1 MNLIKKSKKQNET
14 LVSLFNHNT
23 SIDKNIIE
31 QYKIIVETTQ
41 KVTIWRNDANKFFIM
56 INGVII
62 SFLNYSKSVS
72 ENITL
77 LLLLMMLFINQFWI
91 KYIKSLKLLNKI
103 KFDIISEIEKKM
115 PLNLFEYE
123 WNLLSK
129 SKYIEISQSDLRIS
143 YIFFISIFIIL

>member
-103 KFDIISEIEKKM
+103 KFDIISEIEKKC
-115 PLNLFEYE
+115 L
-123 WNLLSK
+123 
-129 SKYIEISQSDLRIS
+129 
-143 YIFFISIFIIL
+143 